1 MVNLHKYH
9 EMPLSKAYA
18 TAVAQFRS
26 LRAEHHIA
34 TQTAVMEAEAYG
46 AKFSSTHIEK
56 NFAKEQK
63 AIDAWT
69 KKDEMD
75 AGAIA
80 ARKRWRAIIER
91 QGRVGSEWTKGQQY
105 VRLWQ
110 EGVRPTYAPS
120 LTEPTV
126 GSEPS
131 VVEVA
136 QNVDFMAIGR

>member
-1 MVNLHKYH
+1 
-9 EMPLSKAYA
+9 
-18 TAVAQFRS
+18 
-26 LRAEHHIA
+26 
-34 TQTAVMEAEAYG
+34 MEAEAYG